1 MNAEQI
7 MKIFADTAY
16 IRTGGSPE
24 ELRTAQYLQDKIAG
38 LGLKAEIVPFDVPM
52 SRIQE
57 AVLQVDGVEVTC
69 KGYLCAGNGEVEAPF
84 YYLRDSSP
92 YALSKC
98 RGKIVMIDG
107 YLGYWVYHDLLEN
120 GAVGF
125 VTYDGNT
132 NYADRDI
139 DQRELRS
146 YVHNGNRIPGVNI
159 NANVICS
166 LGVLI
171 VGFAMLIK
179 GADLFVEGASK
190 IAAKFKIPQIVIGL
204 TIVAMGTS
212 APEAAISIS
221 AAFQDAAAIS
231 IGNVVGSNIMNILLI
246 LGVSAV
252 ITNLKIKP
260 NTLKFEIPFVVI
272 ITAVLLLLGWIGGGL
287 DKIDGVIML
296 VLFAAFLGYLFYLY
310 KKGDDSS
317 ADEVPQLTEKDKIP
331 VLIFITLIGL
341 VSIVLGSDLTVA
353 SAKSIAQV
361 IGVDDRT
368 ISLTVV
374 AFGTSL
380 PELITCIA
388 ASLKKKSDIAIGN
401 IIGSNIFNILFVV
414 GLASICS
421 PSVLTF
427 GEAFIIDTIVAIATA
442 VLLGL
447 LVLRKKELTRAGGII
462 MLVAYAGYFAYLF
475 INPLGLA

>member
-69 KGYLCAGNGEVEAPF
+69 KGYLCAGSGEVEAPF

-125 VTYDGNT
+125 VTYDGNI

-159 NANVICS
+159 NAKDAVELIRRGASTAKITLKQEEYTGQSHNVVLDMPGQVDEYIAFTAHYDSTSLSQGAYDNMSGS
-166 LGVLI
+166 LG
-171 VGFAMLIK
+171 
-179 GADLFVEGASK
+179 
-190 IAAKFKIPQIVIGL
+190 
-204 TIVAMGTS
+204 
-212 APEAAISIS
+212 
-221 AAFQDAAAIS
+221 
-231 IGNVVGSNIMNILLI
+231 I
-246 LGVSAV
+246 LGIAEHFVAHPHRYGLRFIWCGSEERGLLGSKAYCADEEKLKNCVLNINLDMIGCIMGKFISCVTGEEKLCHYISYLGDELGFPVEVKQDVYSSDSTPFADKGVPAVSFAR
-252 ITNLKIKP
+252 IAPP
-260 NTLKFEIPFVVI
+260 NTATIHNRYDTMALMKGEQM
-272 ITAVLLLLGWIGGGL
+272 VLDTDFLIAFAERMANAARCPVAREMPENMKEKL
-287 DKIDGVIML
+287 DI
-296 VLFAAFLGYLFYLY
+296 YL
-310 KKGDDSS
+310 
-317 ADEVPQLTEKDKIP
+317 
-331 VLIFITLIGL
+331 
-341 VSIVLGSDLTVA
+341 
-353 SAKSIAQV
+353 
-361 IGVDDRT
+361 
-368 ISLTVV
+368 
-374 AFGTSL
+374 
-380 PELITCIA
+380 C
-388 ASLKKKSDIAIGN
+388 
-401 IIGSNIFNILFVV
+401 
-414 GLASICS
+414 
-421 PSVLTF
+421 
-427 GEAFIIDTIVAIATA
+427 
-442 VLLGL
+442 
-447 LVLRKKELTRAGGII
+447 RKRA
-462 MLVAYAGYFAYLF
+462 
-475 INPLGLA
+475 PKQ